1 MKKIIILLAVAL
13 SLNVMAQNAVGDWMI
28 HTSFAGDAVATVIE
42 TRQFVYYQSGANL
55 FRLDKSTGENEALS
69 KINEL
74 SDMGISNV
82 YYNYDK
88 DYVVV
93 VYSNSNID
101 VIRSN
106 GTVVNMPEIK
116 DAVLTLG
123 RTINDVT
130 FAPGL
135 MYLATD
141 FGYVVID
148 DSKMI
153 VKESHQYG
161 EPLMSVAQV
170 GNLLLLSSVSKIYYG
185 DAGKYYENLIAF
197 KQGDLSGNCRF
208 WPINDNTFYS
218 INDSTEIVT
227 IELDEEKVAIFS
239 SNKVLEHEATV
250 IQHTYEGILL
260 NVPDDSTCYKA
271 GKDGLNLQV
280 VCSNGELCSA
290 NPDGDGEYWAAGSR
304 GLHLLE
310 LENYYL
316 PNALSFDSP
325 FWMTYNQEQDKLYV
339 STTAANGIC
348 NTSSPT
354 EVNTYDGVK
363 WTDVTPKDVPLKGN
377 SRTRS

>member
-170 GNLLLLSSVSKIYYG
+170 GNLLLLSSASKIYSG
-185 DAGKYYENLIAF
+185 DAGKY
-197 KQGDLSGNCRF
+197 
-208 WPINDNTFYS
+208 
-218 INDSTEIVT
+218 
-227 IELDEEKVAIFS
+227 
-239 SNKVLEHEATV
+239 
-250 IQHTYEGILL
+250 
-260 NVPDDSTCYKA
+260 
-271 GKDGLNLQV
+271 
-280 VCSNGELCSA
+280 
-290 NPDGDGEYWAAGSR
+290 
-304 GLHLLE
+304 
-310 LENYYL
+310 
-316 PNALSFDSP
+316 
-325 FWMTYNQEQDKLYV
+325 
-339 STTAANGIC
+339 
-348 NTSSPT
+348 
-354 EVNTYDGVK
+354 
-363 WTDVTPKDVPLKGN
+363 
-377 SRTRS
+377 